1 MKGAQI
7 KTLNHE
13 QDKPVEVRKT
23 GHPQS
28 GEREE
33 QAEPRHG
40 VKNKTNGIYRDLQL
54 GNLITWRH
62 RTCQGGRLR
71 GGQVSLSN

>member
-1 MKGAQI
+1 MKDAHI

-40 VKNKTNGIYRDLQL
+40 VENKTNGIYRDLQL
-54 GNLITWRH
+54 SNLIPWR
-62 RTCQGGRLR
+62 RCTSQGVRLR
-71 GGQVSLSN
+71 AGQVTT